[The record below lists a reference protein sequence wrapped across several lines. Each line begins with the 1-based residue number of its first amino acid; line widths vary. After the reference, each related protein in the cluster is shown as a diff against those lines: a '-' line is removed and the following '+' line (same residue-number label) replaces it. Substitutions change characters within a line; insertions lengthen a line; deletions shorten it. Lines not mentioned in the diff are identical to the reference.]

1 MDAMTTA
8 TTFNLILG
16 IVIGY
21 ALGIQKSSEGDD
33 EDENAKKRHGNYRK

>member
-21 ALGIQKSSEGDD
+21 ALGIHKSSEGGD